1 MKKCFL
7 MILMLF
13 ILSGCSVTNFNNYSH
28 EQIIDKVLSL
38 DIDTY
43 NKIGN
48 GYKYYAPYGVV
59 KIYSKQYNDILMK
72 GKNTYYL
79 YVDVVSYYYKNDYK
93 FKENSKIYLSKDIS
107 TKNKKGYV
115 NITKDNNKLYV
126 EMMYNYAKIE
136 TYVEESELNNALLDI
151 SYILSS
157 INFNDSLLKK
167 LYEAGSLDSKA
178 ETYNLFE
185 NKDKKG
191 NFLKWVEEYDKYE
204 GSEETDSEEGELIL
218 EETPK
223 EESASEVE
231 KTTDNVENETEEQ

>member
-1 MKKCFL
+1 MKKYFL
-7 MILMLF
+7 MILML
-13 ILSGCSVTNFNNYSH
+13 IVLSGCSITQINNYDH
-28 EQIIDKVLSL
+28 EQIVDKVLSL

-59 KIYSKQYNDILMK
+59 KTYSKQYNDILVR

-79 YVDVVSYYYKNDYK
+79 YVDVVSYYYKSNFK
-93 FKENSKIYLSKDIS
+93 FKENSKIYFSKDIS
-107 TKNKKGYV
+107 TKNKKGYL
-115 NITKDNNKLYV
+115 NITKDNDKLYV

-136 TYVEESELNNALLDI
+136 TYIEESDLNEAILDI

-167 LYEAGSLDSKA
+167 LYEAGTLDSKA

-204 GSEETDSEEGELIL
+204 GSEESEQEEGELIL

-223 EESASEVE
+223 EESVTEKEDTVDSSEV
-231 KTTDNVENETEEQ
+231 DVTE